1 MARIWK
7 EINKQMNEDLYYI
20 ELSNGKENIVYR
32 MYAKSANDAR
42 NKALKN
48 LSMSGYEIKSIS
60 TI

>member
-1 MARIWK
+1 MAKIWK
-7 EINKQMNEDLYYI
+7 EINKQMNEDLYYT

>member
-42 NKALKN
+42 NKALKK

>member
-1 MARIWK
+1 
-7 EINKQMNEDLYYI
+7 MNEDLYYI
-20 ELSNGKENIVYR
+20 ELSNGKKNIVYR

>member
-1 MARIWK
+1 MAKIWK

-42 NKALKN
+42 NKVLKN